1 MTDQRTPVLLYDGTC
16 GLCNGVVR
24 LLLRIDRKGR
34 LRFAPL
40 QSSPAQDYL
49 RSEGLPTADF
59 DSLVLVPDW
68 ERRVPGARLLRTDGA
83 MAAFAEAGGAGRALA
98 WLRFVPAVVRDA
110 AYRLV
115 SKSRFAIFGEY
126 KPRALPNPEW
136 EGRFIAR

>member
-59 DSLVLVPDW
+59 DSLVFVVLD
-68 ERRVPGARLLRTDGA
+68 AC
-83 MAAFAEAGGAGRALA
+83 AAAEAGGAGRALA